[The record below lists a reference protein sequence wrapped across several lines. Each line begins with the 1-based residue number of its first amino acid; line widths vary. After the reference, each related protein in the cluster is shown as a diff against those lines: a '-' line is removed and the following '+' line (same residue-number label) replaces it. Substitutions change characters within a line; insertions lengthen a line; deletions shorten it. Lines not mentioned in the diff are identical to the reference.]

1 MYQIIGF
8 SQFTDEFNAVR
19 PNNFSYDGLRVLY
32 DYLDEYDGAV
42 SETGIELDVIAICC
56 DFTECTIKEV
66 LNDYDLQSLDEL
78 QENTTVLKID
88 DENIIY
94 QNY

>member
-1 MYQIIGF
+1 MYQTIGF

-19 PNNFSYDGLRVLY
+19 PNNFSYDGLRVLFHH
-32 DYLDEYDGAV
+32 LDEYENAD
-42 SETGIELDVIAICC
+42 SEMGIELDVIAICC

-66 LNDYDLQSLDEL
+66 LNNYDLQSLYEL